1 MYKVLTDDEIP
12 DNAGIAIEYN
22 LPQTAKR
29 VDFIISGYDEKQNSH
44 AIIIELKQ
52 WESVEA
58 IRWMDNIVR
67 TYVAGAKRNVVH
79 PSYQA
84 WSYASIIQDYN
95 RNVQMGDIA
104 LHPCAYLHNY
114 HKVAPEVLES
124 EQYQDVVESAPLFF
138 RGDVPKL
145 REFIKKYVKSGDDK
159 KLLYEIDTGRIKP
172 SKSLQNSIKSMLDGN
187 QEFVML
193 DEQKVAYEQIQTTAL
208 KCAKDHKKCTNIVKG
223 GPGTGKTVIAMNL
236 LARLTN
242 QELFVQY
249 VTKNGTSRHVYEKKL
264 TGHKKNRIHAMFR
277 SSGQYTDA
285 QENIVDV
292 VLCDEAHRL
301 TEKTQNGPVCKG
313 ENQIKEL
320 IKGSLCNVFFI
331 DESQRVTLADIGSIN
346 QIRNWA
352 EKLGSQVSVLE

>member
-1 MYKVLTDDEIP
+1 ML
-12 DNAGIAIEYN
+12 
-22 LPQTAKR
+22 
-29 VDFIISGYDEKQNSH
+29 FIHRIKLG
-44 AIIIELKQ
+44 
-52 WESVEA
+52 
-58 IRWMDNIVR
+58 RM
-67 TYVAGAKRNVVH
+67 
-79 PSYQA
+79 
-84 WSYASIIQDYN
+84 ASIIQDYN
-95 RNVQMGDIA
+95 RNVQVGDIA

-114 HKVAPEVLES
+114 HKVTPEVLES

-193 DEQKVAYEQIQTTAL
+193 DEQKVAYEQIQTIAL

-301 TEKTQNGPVCKG
+301 TEKTQNGPV
-313 ENQIKEL
+313 
-320 IKGSLCNVFFI
+320 
-331 DESQRVTLADIGSIN
+331 
-346 QIRNWA
+346 
-352 EKLGSQVSVLE
+352 